1 LLKKCIGLRGEA
13 DFEVKVVKNTTFG
26 PLLDVQPSFFV
37 TGAIDYAPSQKRAK
51 LDGLVAVSIT
61 VADVGCLKRIR
72 KDACRT
78 VGAAQETFSSDMSG
92 SKGVDILGRVAF
104 WSIRSS
110 GSLR

>member
-1 LLKKCIGLRGEA
+1 M
-13 DFEVKVVKNTTFG
+13 VKNTTFG